1 MGFAR
6 INTQVFNFLTSAL
19 SYQSKSP
26 IKLCLALS
34 GGVDSCVL
42 LAALLEAQKKL
53 HFQLIALH
61 VHHGL
66 SPNADDW
73 ADFCVKTCH
82 AVNVPLEVKRIQ
94 VDINSGLGIEAAARQ
109 ARYHALMQM
118 PVDFVVLAHHQD
130 DQAETFLL
138 QALRGAGVKGLSA
151 MAAFDAE
158 RRLLRPL
165 LEITRHEIE
174 VYAREAGLSWIEDES
189 NQDVH
194 YDRNFIRQELT
205 PLLLKRFPSFQS
217 TLARC
222 ATHMAE
228 ASESLD
234 DLAILDAKT
243 CIQETR
249 LNLIALATLSDARAK
264 NLMRWWLAEL
274 GFSLPSKERLNE
286 MLDQLLHA
294 KSDASI
300 KLLIDS
306 PDAILRRYQHFAF
319 IEHLI
324 EVKPIAITWQGE
336 SEIGLPDGS
345 KLLFQHKLGEGLAIE
360 RLGCHKLRI
369 TNRQGGERFKPD
381 LNRPTRTLKHLL
393 QEAGMPP
400 WLRDRLPLIYF
411 DDALAVVPNIGIN
424 CLMRATSEEM
434 GLVVHW
440 IKVD

>member
-1 MGFAR
+1 MAF
-6 INTQVFNFLTSAL
+6 
-19 SYQSKSP
+19 
-26 IKLCLALS
+26 S
-34 GGVDSCVL
+34 GGLDSRVL
-42 LAALLEAQKKL
+42 LSVLLEAKK
-53 HFQLIALH
+53 HFNFELSAVH

-82 AVNVPLEVKRIQ
+82 AVNIPLEVKRVQ

-174 VYAREAGLSWIEDES
+174 VYAREAGLSWVEDES

-194 YDRNFIRQELT
+194 YHRNFVRQELT

-222 ATHMAE
+222 ATHVAE
-228 ASESLD
+228 ASELLD
-234 DLAILDAKT
+234 DLAALDAET

-264 NLMRWWLAEL
+264 NLMRCWLAGL
-274 GFSLPSKERLNE
+274 GFVLPNKERLDE
-286 MLDQLLHA
+286 MLKQLIHA
-294 KSDASI
+294 KSDATI
-300 KLLIDS
+300 KLSIDENGS
-306 PDAILRRYQHFAF
+306 VLRRYQGFAF
-319 IEHLI
+319 LENVS
-324 EVKPIAITWQGE
+324 EITTISMVWQGE
-336 SEIGLPDGS
+336 SELRLPDGS
-345 KLLFQHKLGEGLAIE
+345 KLLFERKRGEGMAIDRLA
-360 RLGCHKLRI
+360 CHKLRI
-369 TNRQGGERFKPD
+369 VNRQGGERFKPD

-424 CLMRATSEEM
+424 CLMQATAEEM